1 MMIKINLLKSNVMIY
16 KIILINQLSK
26 CKLNKNN
33 IKKLIEYY
41 NNLKLIKLNLIKK
54 VMILIIRYKEKK
66 KINKLLINQ
75 KKRFNKN

>member
-54 VMILIIRYKEKK
+54 VMILKIRYKEKK